1 MVKKLLDEG
10 SVRVFFF
17 EHFEVQCVAMGLA
30 IMPKF
35 CALMF
40 TVRVISVYLRTFF
53 QVENLLD

>member
-10 SVRVFFF
+10 SVRVFF

-40 TVRVISVYLRTFF
+40 TVRVISVYLRTFL

>member
-10 SVRVFFF
+10 SVRGFF

-40 TVRVISVYLRTFF
+40 TVRVISVYLRTFL